1 MNIDIYSKEVEE
13 HIISIMLTKQDKIS
27 SIIDNIEGLDFY
39 DKRYQYLF
47 NVIANMHKSGK
58 TVDMITVL
66 EQIKF
71 EDKLDFIGGQYVLNE
86 LSNIATTTD
95 NLKQLLKTLIKYSKK
110 RRLLNL
116 LERTSNDI
124 YDGVDIDEVLNKLT
138 SKGNDI
144 IYSKI
149 SNHLVSLFQGVD
161 EVMEQ
166 VNTCLTSEDKLFGLS
181 TGFKEVDKRIGGLC
195 PSKLYIIA
203 ARARVGKSAL
213 AQQIAEYVAQKK
225 NVLFQSLEM
234 KADQYTRRSLFRR
247 AGITQE
253 MLTHGLISNDEA
265 QDKLASASIELNSLN
280 LMIDD
285 TPLVTLET
293 IEKNINTMK
302 ELKGSCDLVVIDYAQ
317 LMSHQDRRLNQ
328 FQKATENSMGL
339 KRMANKYNVPI
350 LLLCQ
355 LNRNIEQRANP
366 TPMLSDLKDSGSYE
380 QDADVIMFIDRR
392 ETYDPNPI
400 HRGRAQLFIAK
411 NREGSCCTINM
422 SFNGSKTEFKEI

>member
-1 MNIDIYSKEVEE
+1 MNKDLFSLEVEE
-13 HIISIMLTKQDKIS
+13 NIVGIMLVNQDKIS
-27 SIIDNIEGLDFY
+27 SIIETVESLDFY
-39 DKRYQYLF
+39 EKKLQYLF
-47 NVIANMHKSGK
+47 NVISTLHRAGK
-58 TVDMITVL
+58 TVDIVTVS
-66 EQIKF
+66 EQVKF
-71 EDKLDFIGGQYVLNE
+71 EDKLDFVGREYINKLALDV
-86 LSNIATTTD
+86 ITTA

-110 RRLLNL
+110 RRLIRLMDETSEQL
-116 LERTSNDI
+116 L
-124 YDGVDIDEVLNKLT
+124 DGKDVDEILLRVSAK
-138 SKGNDI
+138 SNDI

-149 SNHLVSLFQGVD
+149 SNHLVSIFQGVD

-213 AQQIAEYVAQKK
+213 AQQIAEHIAQNK

-253 MLTHGLISNDEA
+253 MLTHGLISNEEA
-265 QDKLASASIELNSLN
+265 QDKLATASVELNNLK

-285 TPLVTLET
+285 TPMVTLET
-293 IEKNINTMK
+293 VEKNINIMR
-302 ELKGSCDLVVIDYAQ
+302 ENKGSCDLVVIDYAQ
-317 LMSHQDRRLNQ
+317 LMSHQDRKLNQ

-380 QDADVIMFIDRR
+380 QDADVIMFIDRP
-392 ETYDPNPI
+392 ETYNVNPI
-400 HRGRAQLFIAK
+400 YKGKAQLYIAK